1 MSGPTADRALLSQ
14 VAELLRAAEA
24 RATTDEAAAALRAAQ
39 DRLAGPLRVAIAGK
53 IKAGKSTLLNA
64 LLGEELAATDA
75 GECTRIVSWYAHADH
90 PHVLVHPRDG
100 DPVGVS
106 FRRSGG
112 ALEIDLGGR
121 TPEEIDRIEVF
132 WPTGRL
138 RDLTF
143 VDTPGIASLSED
155 VSARTLRL
163 LNPEDDR
170 APAVDAIVYL
180 LRHMHSSDVRFLES
194 FHDDELAKGTPL
206 NAVGVL
212 SRADEIGSC
221 QLDAMQTAERVA
233 NRYQGDPRIRR
244 LCQVIVPVNGLLGY
258 AAGTLR
264 EVEYRALATVA
275 GAPAAEIGPL
285 LLTADRFARA
295 PTRIAL
301 TELERTHLLDRLGL
315 FGVRL
320 CIDLMLRGTV
330 HSASDLAAELARR
343 SGLNRLR
350 QVLVRQFADRS
361 QVLKARSALAAVR
374 VVAASGGCD
383 DPDALLAAAEQI
395 TSGAH
400 AFEEVRFLDL
410 LRSGELE
417 LPADF
422 AAELDRLLGGSGH
435 DPASRLGLSDGVGGP
450 VAGDDDTE
458 AQPGSGPGVVTRDA
472 ALEALSRWRS
482 VAENPLAGRG
492 LQNAARVAI
501 RSIEGVMMQFQSPN
515 P

>member
-1 MSGPTADRALLSQ
+1 
-14 VAELLRAAEA
+14 
-24 RATTDEAAAALRAAQ
+24 
-39 DRLAGPLRVAIAGK
+39 
-53 IKAGKSTLLNA
+53 
-64 LLGEELAATDA
+64 
-75 GECTRIVSWYAHADH
+75 
-90 PHVLVHPRDG
+90 
-100 DPVGVS
+100 
-106 FRRSGG
+106 
-112 ALEIDLGGR
+112 
-121 TPEEIDRIEVF
+121 
-132 WPTGRL
+132 
-138 RDLTF
+138 
-143 VDTPGIASLSED
+143 
-155 VSARTLRL
+155 
-163 LNPEDDR
+163 
-170 APAVDAIVYL
+170 
-180 LRHMHSSDVRFLES
+180 
-194 FHDDELAKGTPL
+194 
-206 NAVGVL
+206 
-212 SRADEIGSC
+212 
-221 QLDAMQTAERVA
+221 
-233 NRYQGDPRIRR
+233 
-244 LCQVIVPVNGLLGY
+244 
-258 AAGTLR
+258 
-264 EVEYRALATVA
+264 
-275 GAPAAEIGPL
+275 
-285 LLTADRFARA
+285 
-295 PTRIAL
+295 
-301 TELERTHLLDRLGL
+301 
-315 FGVRL
+315 VRL

-374 VVAASGGCD
+374 VVAASGGCH

-450 VAGDDDTE
+450 GDDDTDAE
-458 AQPGSGPGVVTRDA
+458 PGSGPEVVTRDA

-501 RSIEGVMMQFQSPN
+501 RSIEGVMMQFQSPS